1 MSLLLLNKET
11 GLPKLSKTGIGD
23 FLEPPKLVPFSG
35 VTITMR
41 LSGQNNP
48 HMFVV
53 QFGVNSLEQSISSFD
68 VISNKWKIREGTTC
82 FTNQLGTG
90 SLKYF
95 FPPEI
100 LYLDDK
106 TLGNLCNV

>member
-1 MSLLLLNKET
+1 MSLLLLNKKT
-11 GLPKLSKTGIGD
+11 GPPKLSKTGIGD
-23 FLEPPKLVPFSG
+23 FLEPTKLVPFSG
-35 VTITMR
+35 VTIIMR

-95 FPPEI
+95 FHQKSCI
-100 LYLDDK
+100 WMNK

>member
-1 MSLLLLNKET
+1 MSLLLLSKET
-11 GLPKLSKTGIGD
+11 GPPKLSKTGIGD

-41 LSGQNNP
+41 LTGQNNP

-100 LYLDDK
+100 LYLDEQNFGK
-106 TLGNLCNV
+106 LM

>member
-1 MSLLLLNKET
+1 
-11 GLPKLSKTGIGD
+11 
-23 FLEPPKLVPFSG
+23 
-35 VTITMR
+35 MR

-95 FPPEI
+95 FSSR
-100 LYLDDK
+100 
-106 TLGNLCNV
+106 NLVFG